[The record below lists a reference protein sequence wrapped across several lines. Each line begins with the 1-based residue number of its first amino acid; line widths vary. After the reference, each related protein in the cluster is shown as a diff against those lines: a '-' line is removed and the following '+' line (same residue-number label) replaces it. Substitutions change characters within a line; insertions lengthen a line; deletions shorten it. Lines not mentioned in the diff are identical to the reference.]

1 MRLKLTMSKF
11 RAIKNCESAIGRI
24 GSIGPILLSA
34 LLLISVGC
42 RRDMQDQPRMK
53 PYRGT
58 SFFGDGTSMRQPID
72 GTIARG
78 QLRSDTEYY
87 TGKKAKSSG
96 DATATATPTATPA
109 TQPGGAQ

>member
-78 QLRSDTEYY
+78 QLRSNAEYF
-87 TGKKAKSSG
+87 TGKKAN
-96 DATATATPTATPA
+96 APRATATPA
-109 TQPGGAQ
+109 TQQPTAGAPANTYP